1 MALLG
6 SMIGLMMTLT
16 LMMVR
21 YSVLLVVWMFRL
33 MVLLGQMCVAGA
45 NAAAHRARSTRR
57 LR

>member
-21 YSVLLVVWMFRL
+21 YSVLLIVWMLRL
-33 MVLLGQMCVAGA
+33 IVLLGQMCVAGA
-45 NAAAHRARSTRR
+45 NAAAYRARSTRR
-57 LR
+57 